1 MSSYTRLRESRKDGY
16 GCMQM
21 ERQTEI
27 LLESGTNE
35 FEIMEFTIAGET
47 FGINVAKVLE
57 IMMVCPVKPMQ
68 KAQQDIEGIFK
79 SRDMV
84 ITVIDLASYLGLP
97 ASTNPERDIF
107 IITNFNQTNFAFHV
121 HSVVGIARISWQ
133 QIKKPDK
140 IIYGGEEGVAT
151 GIADFENHLIT
162 ILDFEKIVSE
172 ISPDLGIQYDDL
184 KKLGPR
190 QRNDKPILLA
200 EDSMLLSRMIV
211 ESLKRSGYENLAITD
226 NGQEAWNFLLEAKAA
241 GDPIENHVCCVVT
254 DIEMPQ
260 MDGHRLT
267 KLIKGDPVL
276 NKLPVILFSS
286 LINDEMRRK
295 GEQIGADAQLSKPE
309 IAGLVSLIDRLSLNR
324 GG

>member
-1 MSSYTRLRESRKDGY
+1 
-16 GCMQM
+16 MQM

-35 FEIMEFTIAGET
+35 LEIMEFTIAGET

-57 IMMVCPVKPMQ
+57 IMMTCPVKPMQ
-68 KAQQDIEGIFK
+68 KAQADIEGIFK

-84 ITVIDLASYLGLP
+84 ITVIDLSSYLGLSP
-97 ASTNPERDIF
+97 STNPERDIF
-107 IITNFNQTNFAFHV
+107 IITNFNNHNFAFHV

-172 ISPDLGIQYDDL
+172 ISPELGIQYDDL
-184 KKLGPR
+184 KRLGPR
-190 QRNDKPILLA
+190 SHSDKPILVA
-200 EDSMLLSRMIV
+200 EDSMLLSRMIE
-211 ESLKRSGYENLAITD
+211 ESLKRSGYENLTITD
-226 NGQEAWNFLLEAKAA
+226 NGQDAWDFLLEAKAA
-241 GDPIENHVCCVVT
+241 GDPIEHHVCCVVT

-267 KLIKGDPVL
+267 KLIKGDQVL
-276 NKLPVILFSS
+276 SKLPVILFSS

-295 GEQIGADAQLSKPE
+295 GEQVGADAQLSKPE
-309 IAGLVSLIDRLSLNR
+309 IADLVTLIDRLALER
-324 GG
+324 EG

>member
-1 MSSYTRLRESRKDGY
+1 
-16 GCMQM
+16 MQM

-84 ITVIDLASYLGLP
+84 ITVIDLAGYLGLP
-97 ASTNPERDIF
+97 PSTNPERDIF
-107 IITNFNQTNFAFHV
+107 IITNFNNTNFAFHV

-172 ISPDLGIQYDDL
+172 ISPELGIQYDDL
-184 KKLGPR
+184 KRLGPR
-190 QRNDKPILLA
+190 SHSDKPILVA

-211 ESLKRSGYENLAITD
+211 ESLKRSGYENLTITD
-226 NGQEAWNFLLEAKAA
+226 NGQDAWDFLLEAKAA
-241 GDPIENHVCCVVT
+241 GDPIEHHVCCVVT

-267 KLIKGDPVL
+267 KLIKGDQVL
-276 NKLPVILFSS
+276 SKLPVILFSS

-295 GEQIGADAQLSKPE
+295 GEQVGADAQLSKPE
-309 IAGLVSLIDRLSLNR
+309 IADLVTLIDRLALER
-324 GG
+324 EG

>member
-1 MSSYTRLRESRKDGY
+1 
-16 GCMQM
+16 MQM

-97 ASTNPERDIF
+97 PSTNPERDIF
-107 IITNFNQTNFAFHV
+107 IITNFNNTNFAFHV

-172 ISPDLGIQYDDL
+172 ISPELGIQYDDL
-184 KKLGPR
+184 KRLGPR
-190 QRNDKPILLA
+190 SHSDKPILVA
-200 EDSMLLSRMIV
+200 EDSPLLNKLIV
-211 ESLKRSGYENLAITD
+211 ECLRKAGYENLTHTENGRQAYDIITSCKSHGTLHD
-226 NGQEAWNFLLEAKAA
+226 RVQV
-241 GDPIENHVCCVVT
+241 IIS
-254 DIEMPQ
+254 DIEMPE

-267 KLIKGDPVL
+267 KLVKTDEATAHI
-276 NKLPVILFSS
+276 PVILFSS
-286 LINDEMRRK
+286 LVNDEMRRK
-295 GEQIGADAQLSKPE
+295 GEALGADAQLSKPE
-309 IAGLVSLIDRLSLNR
+309 IGNLVKIIDQLVAERGL
-324 GG
+324 GM